1 MNRTFSILAILAAAV
16 LPFVASVQSQTAAAA
31 PKSTLQQLQEM
42 KEKNKATMEKQ
53 EALLLKLEDLNKEAT
68 QIKLLTKRG

>member
-1 MNRTFSILAILAAAV
+1 MAALIVSFAV
-16 LPFVASVQSQTAAAA
+16 NVQSQTAGV

-42 KEKNKATMEKQ
+42 KAKNKATLEKQ
-53 EALLLKLEDLNKEAT
+53 EALLLKLEELNKDAT

>member
-1 MNRTFSILAILAAAV
+1 MAALIVSFAV
-16 LPFVASVQSQTAAAA
+16 NVQSQIAGV

-42 KEKNKATMEKQ
+42 KAKNKATLEKQ
-53 EALLLKLEDLNKEAT
+53 EALLLKLEELNKDAT